1 MYKLTN
7 REIEEKIPEYIL
19 ALMERFRASGEE
31 AFIVGGSL
39 RDIMLRLEPHDFDLA
54 TSALPERTFELF
66 ADSRVIETGMKHGTV
81 TVLVNKEP
89 VEITTFRIDGSYTD
103 SRHPDGVSFTRSI
116 QDDLSRR
123 DFTVNAMAYNPHTGL
138 VDPWGGREDLCK
150 RLLRAVGDPEKRF
163 SEDALRIMRAFRFSA
178 QLGFDIEKQT
188 LLGARECRSG
198 LEKIARERICSEFLR
213 LLSSDGV
220 AHSLRLM
227 AENGILPF
235 VSGRYEPSERIIS
248 NIEKMPCEPT
258 ARLGFF
264 LCEADREV
272 AAEIINSLKCS
283 NKQKVGALAVLR
295 GAHTSVQ
302 SEADARR
309 FIGSVG
315 EYAKYAIR
323 ASVLLGSSPCEAI
336 ELVEKN
342 NSACSVSELK
352 ISGKDLAELGFS
364 GKEIGLILECLLGA
378 VIDEPELNGR
388 EELIALAKKIKEEIK

>member
-1 MYKLTN
+1 MYKLSN
-7 REIEEKIPEYIL
+7 KDIEEKIPEYIL
-19 ALMERFRASGEE
+19 ALMERFRLFGEE

-54 TSALPERTFELF
+54 TSALPERTAEIF

-81 TVLVNKEP
+81 TVLVNREP

-103 SRHPDGVSFTRSI
+103 SRHPDGVSFTRNI
-116 QDDLSRR
+116 KEDLSRR
-123 DFTVNAMAYNPHTGL
+123 DFTVNAMAYNPYTGL
-138 VDPWGGREDLCK
+138 VDPWGGREDLCG
-150 RLLRAVGDPEKRF
+150 RALRAVGDPEKRF

-178 QLGFDIEKQT
+178 QLGFDIEEQT
-188 LLGARECRSG
+188 LAGARECRLG
-198 LEKIARERICSEFLR
+198 LERIARERICSEFLR

-227 AENGILPF
+227 VENEILPF
-235 VSGRYEPSERIIS
+235 VSGGYAPSERVIS
-248 NIEKMPCEPT
+248 NIEKMPRDST

-264 LCEADREV
+264 LCEAEKER

-295 GAHTSVQ
+295 GARMSVE

-315 EYAKYAIR
+315 EYAKYAIC
-323 ASVLLGSSPCEAI
+323 ASVLLEYSPTEAI
-336 ELVEKN
+336 EWVEKN
-342 NSACSVSELK
+342 NAPCAISQLK
-352 ISGKDLAELGFS
+352 ISGRELTELGFV
-364 GKEIGLILECLLGA
+364 GKEIGKTLEKLLCA
-378 VIDEPELNGR
+378 VIENPELNGR
-388 EELIALAKKIKEEIK
+388 EELIAIAKKIKEETK

>member
-1 MYKLTN
+1 MYKLSN
-7 REIEEKIPEYIL
+7 KEIEEKIPEYIL
-19 ALMERFRASGEE
+19 AAMERFRLCGEE

-39 RDIMLRLEPHDFDLA
+39 RDIMLCIEPHDFDLA
-54 TSALPERTFELF
+54 SSALPERTAELF

-103 SRHPDGVSFTRSI
+103 ARHPDGVSFTRNI
-116 QDDLSRR
+116 REDLSRR

-138 VDPWGGREDLCK
+138 VDPWGGREDLCRK
-150 RLLRAVGDPEKRF
+150 TLRAVGDPKKRF
-163 SEDALRIMRAFRFSA
+163 SEDALRIMRAFRFAS
-178 QLGFDIEKQT
+178 QLGFDIEEQT
-188 LLGARECRSG
+188 LLGARECRDG

-220 AHSLRLM
+220 ARSLRLM

-235 VSGRYEPSERIIS
+235 VSNGYEPSERVIS
-248 NIEKMPCEPT
+248 NIEKMPCDPI

-264 LCEADREV
+264 LCEADRER
-272 AAEIINSLKCS
+272 ATEILNGLKCS
-283 NKQKVGALAVLR
+283 NKQKIGALAVAR
-295 GAHTSVQ
+295 GARMSVQ

-309 FIGSVG
+309 FIGNVG

-352 ISGKDLAELGFS
+352 ISGRELTALGFS
-364 GKEIGLILECLLGA
+364 GKEIGKTLELLLGA
-378 VIDEPELNGR
+378 VIETPELNGR
-388 EELIALAKKIKEEIK
+388 EELIALAKKLKEEIK